1 MAWSPPP
8 GYGVLVEGMNSHQEP
23 VTPPAGDLESLLL
36 SAQGLVEQLADQLE
50 RQGLDKVIRQDLLA
64 CGQQGLF
71 EAALRFDPSRGA
83 TFRTFAYYRVRGA
96 MLDGVRKMGNWSR
109 RGFERIILLRAA
121 NCASE
126 DLAEEAGDVASLAA
140 RDAAERLRKHM
151 AAMVTAMTT
160 AGVFAAGVRQHG
172 TQDAADG
179 SKHHVVAVDGSQ
191 NAEEQFAEREIR
203 DLVRH
208 AIDELPPP
216 EDEVVR
222 RFYVDGHNMD
232 SIAHDLGRSRSW
244 VSRVHTRALTRIG
257 ARLRHNAVSL

>member
-1 MAWSPPP
+1 MAWSSPP

-23 VTPPAGDLESLLL
+23 PAAPSGDLESLLL
-36 SAQGLVEQLADQLE
+36 SAKGLVEQVADQLYG
-50 RQGLDKVIRQDLLA
+50 QGMDTVPRQDMLA
-64 CGQQGLF
+64 CGQQGLL
-71 EAALRFDPSRGA
+71 EAALRFDANRGA
-83 TFRTFAYYRVRGA
+83 SFRTFAYYRVRGA
-96 MLDGVRKMGNWSR
+96 MLDGARKMGSWSR
-109 RGFERIILLRAA
+109 RGFERVTLIRAA

-126 DLAEEAGDVASLAA
+126 DLAEELSDVASLAA
-140 RDAAERLRKHM
+140 REAAERIRKHM

-160 AGVFAAGVRQHG
+160 AGVFAEGVRQMEN
-172 TQDAADG
+172 DG
-179 SKHHVVAVDGSQ
+179 LDVARMVAVDHSQ

-216 EDEVVR
+216 EDEIVR

-244 VSRVHTRALTRIG
+244 VSRVHTRALTRMG
-257 ARLRHNAVSL
+257 ARLRHNSLSL